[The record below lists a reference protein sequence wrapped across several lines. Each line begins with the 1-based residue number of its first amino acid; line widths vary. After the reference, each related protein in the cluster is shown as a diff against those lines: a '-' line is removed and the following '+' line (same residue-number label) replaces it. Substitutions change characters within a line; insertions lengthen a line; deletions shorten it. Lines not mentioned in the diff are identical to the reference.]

1 MVLGGFE
8 TQCISRSNIF
18 RLGLKRS
25 PIGPRMENIKVEEI
39 KKSKA
44 DSLTVNELQKSDIF
58 SSAVEKLSTETEKS
72 RQTQFLRAQKSKKS
86 LHFQRKTEPYQATD
100 LIHATDIIVEG
111 KLAQNFKRVV
121 GV

>member
-25 PIGPRMENIKVEEI
+25 PIGPQMENIKVEEI
-39 KKSKA
+39 KKDTA

-72 RQTQFLRAQKSKKS
+72 RQSQFLRAQKSKKS
-86 LHFQRKTEPYQATD
+86 LHFHFST
-100 LIHATDIIVEG
+100 
-111 KLAQNFKRVV
+111 
-121 GV
+121 